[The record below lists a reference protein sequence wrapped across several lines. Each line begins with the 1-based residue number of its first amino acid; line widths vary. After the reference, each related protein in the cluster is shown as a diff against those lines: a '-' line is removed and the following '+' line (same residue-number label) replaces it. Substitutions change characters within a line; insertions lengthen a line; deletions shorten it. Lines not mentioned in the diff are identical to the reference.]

1 VVDPNI
7 PDGEVPKVEH
17 VVPLLGI
24 AIVPVE

>member
-1 VVDPNI
+1 MPE
-7 PDGEVPKVEH
+7 GAVPKVEH

>member
-1 VVDPNI
+1 MPE
-7 PDGEVPKVEH
+7 GAVPMVEH